1 MKEIYLKILMRKI
14 KKKKFRENKFC
25 IEFFETIFFMNAK
38 NKYRPPLPIQQA
50 YRIQA
55 NPEQNS
61 NFPIE
66 YQSKTLRSCADLS
79 DLQKLLC
86 HK

>member
-1 MKEIYLKILMRKI
+1 
-14 KKKKFRENKFC
+14 
-25 IEFFETIFFMNAK
+25 MNAK

-55 NPEQNS
+55 NPELNN

-66 YQSKTLRSCADLS
+66 CQYKILRSGFDLS
-79 DLQKLLC
+79 NR
-86 HK
+86 

>member
-1 MKEIYLKILMRKI
+1 
-14 KKKKFRENKFC
+14 
-25 IEFFETIFFMNAK
+25 MNAK

-55 NPEQNS
+55 NPEQNN

-66 YQSKTLRSCADLS
+66 YQSKTLRSGADLS
-79 DLQKLLC
+79 DLKKLLC